1 MYTACFKR
9 KEKKNDKIEG
19 VSVMLLLAIVEY
31 FIVL

>member
-9 KEKKNDKIEG
+9 KEKKNDKIE